1 MAQELERDPGEIN
14 LEILRILE
22 PPKKK
27 VPNNCPKTVILL
39 FNLFNV

>member
-22 PPKKK
+22 IQKKK
-27 VPNNCPKTVILL
+27 CPIIAPKTVILL